1 LRRGVRKG
9 PPAFKLRARMS
20 MAARRAVGGSALGSE
35 WIFLRSRGES
45 AGGSEELNRGLGPR

>member
-20 MAARRAVGGSALGSE
+20 MAARWAV
-35 WIFLRSRGES
+35 
-45 AGGSEELNRGLGPR
+45 AGGWLGLGVGVEFF